1 MPAVFTVLGMSREL
15 FRRWLAFNG
24 VGLLGVAIQ
33 LMTLAVLVHLAGAH
47 YLAATAV
54 AVELAVLHNF
64 AWHQRWTWRD
74 RPSRSERAMLARLAR
89 FHMLNGLVSLVGNL
103 GLMMVLTGA
112 LNVEPVLANAI
123 AIASCSVVNFI
134 ASEALVFKTVPI
146 VVLALVATFSAP
158 ITVRAA
164 DMTAELTAATVA
176 AWQQYERQVDERYE
190 RPAATG
196 ESFFAQDAFKD
207 ATPPTQG
214 WRQQVISGQVSMA
227 RVSSPS
233 PGVAAPAVPDGRV
246 HHWVGA
252 IFIPNAQVDAV
263 VAHLQNRAG
272 RESEAFDDVIASKL
286 LSRDGDRLRVYMKLR
301 RDSVIT
307 VTYNTEHAVAY
318 RRLGTE
324 RASSRSVATKIA
336 ELTDAG
342 TPREREKPIGN
353 DNGFL
358 WRLNAYWRFEQT
370 NGGVLIECESVSL
383 SRSVPAVLRPFI
395 SGTVERIARES
406 LQKTL
411 VSLRAELKK
420 ALPAPPK
427 QRPH

>member
-1 MPAVFTVLGMSREL
+1 MTREL

-24 VGLLGVAIQ
+24 VGLLGVVVQ
-33 LMTLAVLVHLAGAH
+33 LTTLAALVHLAGVH
-47 YLAATAV
+47 YLPATAI
-54 AVELAVLHNF
+54 AVETAVLHNF
-64 AWHQRWTWRD
+64 AWHQRWTWHD
-74 RPSRSERAMLARLAR
+74 RPSRSERDLLGRLVR
-89 FHMLNGLVSLVGNL
+89 FHMLNGLVSLIGNL
-103 GLMMVLTGA
+103 GLMTVLTGA
-112 LNVEPVLANAI
+112 FGVEPVLANAI
-123 AIASCSVVNFI
+123 AIVSCSVVNFI
-134 ASEALVFKTVPI
+134 ASEALVFRTAPI
-146 VVLALVATFSAP
+146 VVLALAGTFSAP

-164 DMTAELTAATVA
+164 DMAAELTAATVA
-176 AWQQYERQVDERYE
+176 AWQQYERKVDERYD
-190 RPAATG
+190 RAPATG
-196 ESFFAQDAFKD
+196 EPFFAQDAFKD
-207 ATPPTQG
+207 DSPSPQG
-214 WRQQVISGQVSMA
+214 WRQQVVSGQVAMT
-227 RVSSPS
+227 RLSSPS
-233 PGVAAPAVPDGRV
+233 PGVVAPSVPDGRV

-272 RESEAFDDVIASKL
+272 RESEAFDDVTASKL

-307 VTYNTEHAVAY
+307 VTYNTEHDVAY
-318 RRLGTE
+318 RRLGAT
-324 RASSRSVATKIA
+324 RSSSRSVATKIA

-342 TPREREKPIGN
+342 TPTEREKPIGK

-383 SRSVPAVLRPFI
+383 SRSVPALLRPFI
-395 SGTVERIARES
+395 TGTVERIARES

-420 ALPAPPK
+420 VLPTASK

>member
-1 MPAVFTVLGMSREL
+1 MTREL
-15 FRRWLAFNG
+15 FRRWLAFNS
-24 VGLLGVAIQ
+24 VGLLGVTVQ
-33 LMTLAVLVHLAGAH
+33 LTTLAALVHLAGVH
-47 YLAATAV
+47 YLAATAI
-54 AVELAVLHNF
+54 AVEITVLHNF

-74 RPSRSERAMLARLAR
+74 RPSRSDRVVLARLAR
-89 FHMLNGLVSLVGNL
+89 FHLLNGLVSLLGNL
-103 GLMMVLTGA
+103 GMMAVLTGV

-123 AIASCSVVNFI
+123 AIVCCSVVNFI
-134 ASEALVFKTVPI
+134 ASEALVFRTAPI
-146 VVLALVATFSAP
+146 VVLALAGTLSAP

-164 DMTAELTAATVA
+164 DMAAELTAATVA

-190 RPAATG
+190 RTASGG
-196 ESFFAQDAFKD
+196 EPFFAQDAFKD
-207 ATPPTQG
+207 ASPPPQG
-214 WRQQVISGQVSMA
+214 WRQRVISGQVSMA

-233 PGVAAPAVPDGRV
+233 PGIASPSVPDGRV

-252 IFIPNAQVDAV
+252 IFIPNAQVEAV

-272 RESEAFDDVIASKL
+272 RESEAFDDVVASKL
-286 LSRDGDRLRVYMKLR
+286 LSRDGERLRVYMKLR
-301 RDSVIT
+301 RDSIIT

-318 RRLGTE
+318 KRLGAA

-342 TPREREKPIGN
+342 TPKEREKPVGN

-358 WRLNAYWRFEQT
+358 WRLNAYWRFEQA

-383 SRSVPAVLRPFI
+383 SRSVPALLRPFVT
-395 SGTVERIARES
+395 GTVERIARES

-420 ALPAPPK
+420 ALPQPAK
-427 QRPH
+427 

>member
-1 MPAVFTVLGMSREL
+1 MNRKL

-24 VGLLGVAIQ
+24 VGLLGVAVQ
-33 LMTLAVLVHLAGAH
+33 LTTLAALVHLAGVH
-47 YLAATAV
+47 YLAATAI
-54 AVELAVLHNF
+54 AVEIAVLHNF

-74 RPSRSERAMLARLAR
+74 RPSRNERAMLGRLAR
-89 FHMLNGLVSLVGNL
+89 FHLLNGMVSLIGNL
-103 GLMMVLTGA
+103 GLMAVLSGA
-112 LNVEPVLANAI
+112 LNIEPVLANAI
-123 AIASCSVVNFI
+123 AIVSCSVVNFI
-134 ASEALVFKTVPI
+134 ASEALVFRTAPI
-146 VVLALVATFSAP
+146 VVLALASTFSAP

-164 DMTAELTAATVA
+164 DMAAELTAATVA

-190 RPAATG
+190 RAAATG
-196 ESFFAQDAFKD
+196 EPFFAQDGFKD
-207 ATPPTQG
+207 ASPSPQG

-233 PGVAAPAVPDGRV
+233 PGVSAPSVPDGRV

-252 IFIPNAQVDAV
+252 IFIPNAQVEAV

-272 RESEAFDDVIASKL
+272 RESEAFDDVTASKL
-286 LSRDGDRLRVYMKLR
+286 LSRDGDRVRVYMKLR
-301 RDSVIT
+301 RDSIIT

-318 RRLGTE
+318 RRLGAA

-342 TPREREKPIGN
+342 TPKEREKPVGN

-383 SRSVPAVLRPFI
+383 SRSVPALLRPFVT
-395 SGTVERIARES
+395 GTVERIARES

-420 ALPAPPK
+420 ALPSAPK
-427 QRPH
+427 ARPH

>member
-1 MPAVFTVLGMSREL
+1 MTREL

-24 VGLLGVAIQ
+24 VGLLGVTVQ
-33 LMTLAVLVHLAGAH
+33 LTTLAALVDLAGVH
-47 YLAATAV
+47 YLTATAI

-74 RPSRSERAMLARLAR
+74 RPTRNERAVLARLAR
-89 FHMLNGLVSLVGNL
+89 FHLLNGLVSLVGNL
-103 GLMMVLTGA
+103 ALMALLTGA
-112 LNVEPVLANAI
+112 LSVDPVPANAI
-123 AIASCSVVNFI
+123 AIVACSVINFI
-134 ASEALVFKTVPI
+134 ASEALVFRTASVI
-146 VVLALVATFSAP
+146 VVALVGTFSAP
-158 ITVRAA
+158 ISVRAA
-164 DMTAELTAATVA
+164 DMAAELTAATVA
-176 AWQQYERQVDERYE
+176 AWQQYERQVDERYD
-190 RPAATG
+190 RAPATG
-196 ESFFAQDAFKD
+196 EPFFAQDAFKD
-207 ATPPTQG
+207 ATPPTPG
-214 WRQQVISGQVSMA
+214 WRQQVLNGQVSMS

-233 PGVAAPAVPDGRV
+233 PGIGAPSVPDGRV

-263 VAHLQNRAG
+263 VTYLQNRAG
-272 RESEAFDDVIASKL
+272 RESEAFDDVTASKL

-301 RDSVIT
+301 RDSIIT

-318 RRLGTE
+318 RRLGTA
-324 RASSRSVATKIA
+324 RASSRSMATKIA

-342 TPREREKPIGN
+342 TRKEREKPVGN

-383 SRSVPAVLRPFI
+383 SRSVPALLRPFI

-406 LQKTL
+406 LEKTL

-420 ALPAPPK
+420 AVPAGAK